1 MPPATAVSSPG
12 KVLLAGGYLVLDPKY
27 SGVVVATSSRFYT
40 VVAALP
46 ASAAR
51 TQGPV
56 QIRVRSPQFVDA
68 TWLYL
73 VHVDQTGVRVEQAAD
88 ESVTSTKNKFVQ
100 LALQETLRL
109 VWEAKGPQDLRDSLA
124 TGLDVTIAG
133 DNDFY
138 SQRAQLANR
147 KLPPTLASL
156 AQLPPFLHTGV
167 RLPEV
172 HKTGL
177 GSSAALITSLVS
189 ALLLHL
195 GAIPRDSFAAAD
207 GLASASDGRKLAHNV
222 AQYVHCLAQGKVGS
236 GFDVSSA
243 VFGSQL
249 YTRFDPQVLQPL
261 MENHLESV
269 QSLSRIL
276 SPSNP
281 AWDYRVAP
289 FRLPPHTR
297 LMLADVDAGSDTPS
311 LVGKVLKWRKERP
324 AEADALWETLNAHNQ
339 ALSRVLLKLSDLAA
353 AQSELYAV
361 VVRYLA
367 SLQSAQW
374 LAHPNIPTDKLKIIE
389 AFAEAHQLTEAIRAR
404 MREMGTA
411 AGVPIEPPEQTALL
425 DGCGAVAGVIGGGVP
440 GAGGYDAIW
449 VLVFDPAGIAA
460 EELPSRRVEAQWQS
474 WTALSVSPL
483 SAGESAA
490 KGVRVEELGAVP
502 GLGALVAQ

>member
-1 MPPATAVSSPG
+1 MPSTTAVSSPG

-27 SGVVVATSSRFYT
+27 SGVVVGTSSRFYT

-46 ASAAR
+46 ADASRA
-51 TQGPV
+51 QGPI

-68 TWLYL
+68 TWIYL
-73 VHVDQTGVRVEQAAD
+73 VHADQTGVRVEQTAD

-109 VWEAKGPQDLRDSLA
+109 VWESKGPQELKTALA
-124 TGLDVTIAG
+124 SGLDITIAG

-138 SQRAQLANR
+138 SQRLQLASR
-147 KLPPTLASL
+147 KLPPTLQSL

-195 GAIPRDSFAAAD
+195 GVIASDSFASQG
-207 GLASASDGRKLAHNV
+207 GLESASEGRKLAHNV
-222 AQYVHCLAQGKVGS
+222 SQYIHCLAQGKVGS

-243 VFGSQL
+243 VFGSQI
-249 YTRFDPQVLQPL
+249 YTRFDPQVIQPL

-289 FRLPPHTR
+289 FKLPPYTR
-297 LMLADVDAGSDTPS
+297 LMLADVDSGSDTPS

-324 AEADALWETLNAHNQ
+324 AEADALWEKLNEHNQ
-339 ALSRVLLKLSDLAA
+339 AFSRVLLQLSDLHA
-353 AQSELYAV
+353 AQPELYSV

-374 LAHPNIPTDKLKIIE
+374 LAHPNIPGDKLKIIE
-389 AFAEAHQLTEAIRAR
+389 AFAEVHRLSEAIRAS
-404 MREMGTA
+404 MREMGTQ
-411 AGVPIEPPEQTALL
+411 AGVPIEPAEQTALL
-425 DGCGAVAGVIGGGVP
+425 NACVSVAGVIGGGVP
-440 GAGGYDAIW
+440 GAGGYDAVW
-449 VLVFDPAGIAA
+449 VLVFDPADIPA
-460 EELPSRRVEAQWQS
+460 EHLPSARVEAQWQS
-474 WTALSVSPL
+474 WTGLSVSPL
-483 SAGESAA
+483 SASESPA
-490 KGVRVEELGAVP
+490 KGVRVEDLSAVQ
-502 GLGALVAQ
+502 GLAALVAQ